1 MSITNSNNTDGI
13 ELPTMNYNV
22 DPGVYQLEQL
32 AYKLESLKLYKF
44 LVDLFV
50 ALYLVIGIGFGVP
63 LLVHIILL
71 VVISLFLEEATKNK
85 KYDNARQYTK
95 NKYKK
100 QREIL
105 KG

>member
-1 MSITNSNNTDGI
+1 
-13 ELPTMNYNV
+13 MNFMV
-22 DPGVYQLEQL
+22 DPGVCQLEQL

-44 LVDLFV
+44 LVDLLV
-50 ALYLVIGIGFGVP
+50 ALYLVIGIGFSIP
-63 LLVHIILL
+63 LFVHIVLL
-71 VVISLFLEEATKNK
+71 VVISLFLESAMKHK
-85 KYDNARQYTK
+85 KYDNAKQYTK

>member
-1 MSITNSNNTDGI
+1 MD
-13 ELPTMNYNV
+13 YKV
-22 DPGVYQLEQL
+22 DPGVCQLEKL

-44 LVDLFV
+44 LVDLLV
-50 ALYLVIGIGFGVP
+50 ALYLVIGIGFSIP
-63 LLVHIILL
+63 LFVHIVLL
-71 VVISLFLEEATKNK
+71 VVISLSLETATKHK

>member
-1 MSITNSNNTDGI
+1 
-13 ELPTMNYNV
+13 MNYQE

-44 LVDLFV
+44 LVDLFI

-63 LLVHIILL
+63 LFVHIILL